1 MRARKGSWGDGYTEI
16 RFRRG
21 TEFNESLSEV
31 QLREAYVNL
40 YMGNFDVRIGQQIVV
55 WGRADAFNPTNNI
68 TPQNFLIRSSD
79 EDDRRMGNFLIRTSY
94 YWNPFRFQLLWV
106 PQYVPSVIPIP
117 LQLFQLPLN
126 TYFDNPIH
134 PDSRLK
140 NSTIAAKADLEI
152 SDFSGS
158 ISYFRGYMPMPGV
171 TVKEPYT
178 SENFEIFIPIAIK
191 SYRMDV
197 FGADFSTTVS
207 SFGLRGEAAYRHP
220 VDDYVPQKEDLID
233 STLYIPNPDFQL
245 VLGLDKS
252 IGDFSIILQYIGRYV
267 FEFTDINYTKFVFP
281 QIKELENRNRMI
293 ASQLD
298 EISHAVF
305 MRPSLS
311 LLHETIDMELLAYYS
326 ITTKESLVKPVFSYD
341 LTDDLTVKVGGEWY
355 SGPDNTLFGTIER
368 ALSTVFA
375 ELKVS
380 F

>member
-1 MRARKGSWGDGYTEI
+1 MR
-16 RFRRG
+16 
-21 TEFNESLSEV
+21 
-31 QLREAYVNL
+31 QLCHR
-40 YMGNFDVRIGQQIVV
+40 
-55 WGRADAFNPTNNI
+55 
-68 TPQNFLIRSSD
+68 
-79 EDDRRMGNFLIRTSY
+79 
-94 YWNPFRFQLLWV
+94 
-106 PQYVPSVIPIP
+106 SVIPIP

-267 FEFTDINYTKFVFP
+267 FEFTDINDTKFVFP